1 MTDDQTAAA
10 AAAAAHQH
18 DDHCR
23 CRHRRRRRRG
33 YGHCLMESFVILSSW
48 AVCLVLAGGLF
59 WLLMRWVTAH
69 PPTASPPPPASS

>member
-1 MTDDQTAAA
+1 MTDDQT

-23 CRHRRRRRRG
+23 CRHRRRRRG

-69 PPTASPPPPASS
+69 PPTTASPPPPASSS

>member
-1 MTDDQTAAA
+1 MTDDQT

-23 CRHRRRRRRG
+23 CRHRRRRRG

-69 PPTASPPPPASS
+69 PPTTSPPPASS

>member
-10 AAAAAHQH
+10 AAAAHQH
-18 DDHCR
+18 DEHCR
-23 CRHRRRRRRG
+23 CRHRRRRRG

-69 PPTASPPPPASS
+69 PPTSPPPSSS

>member
-10 AAAAAHQH
+10 AAAHQH
-18 DDHCR
+18 HDHEHCR
-23 CRHRRRRRRG
+23 RRRRRRG
-33 YGHCLMESFVILSSW
+33 WDHCLMESFVILSSW

-69 PPTASPPPPASS
+69 PPPPPPPSPSS

>member
-1 MTDDQTAAA
+1 MTDDQTAA

-69 PPTASPPPPASS
+69 PPTTRPPPPSS